1 MTIHK
6 PSPGFPGSCE
16 MPQQNWGLI
25 SLSRFDVNNTNKKN
39 TQAKFRYRWF
49 RRKRFVNYK
58 LKEKDIK
65 PGDK

>member
-6 PSPGFPGSCE
+6 PSPGFPGSC
-16 MPQQNWGLI
+16 MRCHTKLGPDQF
-25 SLSRFDVNNTNKKN
+25 SRFDVNNTNKKN
-39 TQAKFRYRWF
+39 RQAKFRYRWF